1 MATGARG
8 DRKMRV
14 VALVSG
20 GKDSTY
26 NMMQVVAE
34 GHELVALAN
43 LHPKDRDELDSYMYQ
58 TVGHQGIEKLAQA
71 MELPLYRRM
80 TRGHSINT
88 KGHYEPTEDDE
99 VEDLYELLAEVQRE
113 QRVEAV
119 AVGAILSDY
128 QRVRVENV

>member
-1 MATGARG
+1 
-8 DRKMRV
+8 MRV

-26 NMMQVVAE
+26 NMMQVTAE
-34 GHELVALAN
+34 GHQVIALAN
-43 LHPKDRDELDSYMYQ
+43 LHPKDKDELDSYMYQ

-71 MELPLYRRM
+71 MELPLYRKI
-80 TRGHSINT
+80 TRGNSINT
-88 KGHYEPTEDDE
+88 KGSYEPTEDDE
-99 VEDLYELLAEVQRE
+99 VEDLYELLAQVKEE
-113 QRVEAV
+113 QNVEAV